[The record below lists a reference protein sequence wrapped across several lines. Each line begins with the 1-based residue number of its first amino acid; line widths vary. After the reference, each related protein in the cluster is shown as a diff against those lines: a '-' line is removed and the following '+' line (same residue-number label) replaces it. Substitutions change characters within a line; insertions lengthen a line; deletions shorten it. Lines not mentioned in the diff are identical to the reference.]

1 MILQKQFTD
10 QELSQII
17 EEGAI
22 YMCACPAQVVVQ
34 LRSLRELHRYQNT
47 CEVDPGNDLRVHQ
60 AIAEATLRAHAV
72 MEECMVK
79 ILDIEGWDRTTLK
92 MPEGL
97 RRRRD
102 ELIARDD

>member
-1 MILQKQFTD
+1 MILPKQFAD

-22 YMCACPAQVVVQ
+22 YMCACPAQVAVQ
-34 LRSLRELHRYQNT
+34 LRSLREMHRYQNA
-47 CEVDPGNDLRVHQ
+47 CEVDPANDPRVHH
-60 AIAEATLRAHAV
+60 AIAEATARAHAV
-72 MEECMVK
+72 LETCMEEV
-79 ILDIEGWDRTTLK
+79 LALEGWDRTTLK

-102 ELIARDD
+102 DLIANDD

>member
-22 YMCACPAQVVVQ
+22 YMCACPAQVAVQ

-47 CEVDPGNDLRVHQ
+47 CE
-60 AIAEATLRAHAV
+60 
-72 MEECMVK
+72 
-79 ILDIEGWDRTTLK
+79 
-92 MPEGL
+92 GL

>member
-22 YMCACPAQVVVQ
+22 YMCACPAQVAVQ
-34 LRSLRELHRYQNT
+34 LRSLRELHRYQSA
-47 CEVDPGNDLRVHQ
+47 CEVDPGNDQRVHK
-60 AIAEATLRAHAV
+60 AIAEATMRAHAL
-72 MEECMVK
+72 MEECMVD
-79 ILDIEGWDRTTLK
+79 ILALEGWDRTTLK